1 MAFIGLGKID
11 KSLTSII
18 IGCVFCFLN
27 RIINQYDGTL
37 LFGNIIITNI
47 FIAFSDLFTIIPY
60 LILKKRSKKIK
71 STDIQNTKINL
82 EYIYTGRNFENIQG
96 KWIYIILSSLIF
108 FIEAVMCLYTL
119 KIKSNSWY
127 LYILLTLVF
136 YYMVFKIKL
145 FIHHYLSIVI
155 IIILGIIIDLLVGNL
170 QKKFVINF
178 FCF

>member
-96 KWIYIILSSLIF
+96 KW
-108 FIEAVMCLYTL
+108 MR
-119 KIKSNSWY
+119 
-127 LYILLTLVF
+127 
-136 YYMVFKIKL
+136 
-145 FIHHYLSIVI
+145 
-155 IIILGIIIDLLVGNL
+155 
-170 QKKFVINF
+170 
-178 FCF
+178 